1 MTAEMTPIT
10 ETRRN
15 DTAMNASEE
24 PTEGTTATPV
34 EDVGGGSDDAAA
46 SVGTSS
52 HADGSQDPHSDGAE
66 IGSLPRRRG
75 LGILGGQWFTAAVIV
90 VALAVLTG
98 WLGYGTYQSHRDL
111 ERRAEFL
118 EVGRQ
123 AAVNLTT
130 LDFNDA
136 DAGVHRIL
144 DSATGKFRDEFASR
158 SQPFID
164 ALKQARSSSR
174 GTVTIA
180 GLESV
185 IGAEAKVLVAVS
197 VRSSTEG
204 APEQNPRA
212 WRMQITIQQENDGMK
227 VSNVEFVP

>member
-1 MTAEMTPIT
+1 MTDEMTPLT
-10 ETRRN
+10 DTHGN
-15 DTAMNASEE
+15 DIAMNAPED
-24 PTEGTTATPV
+24 PTDGTTATPV
-34 EDVGGGSDDAAA
+34 EDVGGESDDAAS
-46 SVGTSS
+46 SVGTGP
-52 HADGSQDPHSDGAE
+52 HTKESQDPHSDGDE

-75 LGILGGQWFTAAVIV
+75 LGILGSQWFAAAVIV

-98 WLGYGTYQSHRDL
+98 WLGYGTYQSHQDA

-197 VRSSTEG
+197 VQSSTE
-204 APEQNPRA
+204 AVPEQNPRA